1 MAPKIVDKVEK
12 EYNLVRAATEVF
24 RRQGFAAATMDAIA
38 AEAGVAKG
46 TLYLYFDDKE
56 DLFFAVFDAFFES
69 ILEKAEHAMA
79 DDMDAEAR
87 LRALYAVW
95 ASVLKNHGDYASLML
110 EFWAAGATGG
120 SADHL
125 SQVFRAVYGEHRA
138 FVADIIRL
146 GQENGQFDPAL
157 DAEAL
162 AAVTIGGIDGLWLQV
177 WFDPDL
183 DAKTILE
190 AHLEGAL
197 QGWRL
202 VSQS

>member
-1 MAPKIVDKVEK
+1 MAPKIVDKAEK
-12 EYNLVRAATEVF
+12 EYSLVRAATEVF
-24 RRQGFAAATMDAIA
+24 RRQGYAAATMDAIA

-46 TLYLYFDDKE
+46 TLYLYFDNKE
-56 DLFFAVFDAFFES
+56 DLFFAVFDVFFES
-69 ILEKAEHAMA
+69 ILERAESAMA

-95 ASVLKNHGDYASLML
+95 AAVLENHSDYASLML

-125 SQVFRAVYGEHRA
+125 SQVFRAVYREHRE
-138 FVADIIRL
+138 FVADIVRL
-146 GQENGQFDPAL
+146 GQEQRQFDPDL

-183 DAKTILE
+183 DAVAILNSHLE
-190 AHLEGAL
+190 ATLR
-197 QGWRL
+197 GWR
-202 VSQS
+202 SCP